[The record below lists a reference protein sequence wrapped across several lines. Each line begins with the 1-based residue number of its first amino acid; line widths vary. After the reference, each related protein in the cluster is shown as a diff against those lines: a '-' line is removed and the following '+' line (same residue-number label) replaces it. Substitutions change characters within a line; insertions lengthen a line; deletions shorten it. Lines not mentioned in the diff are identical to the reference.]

1 MVQICWICS
10 MLHLTR
16 SCLSQWWRTIT
27 SSSSMLSSSCTT
39 MASVTVTSRL
49 KTASWT
55 AAHSVS
61 RYNSPSAA
69 AQCYQPCWQSWQ
81 PPRYQV
87 PQSALPVS
95 KEFMQNSSDAS
106 TQRAHAKTSNRVLR
120 HICVETSHGIAACHA
135 LHDTDCDALTAVH
148 CRLVAAAL
156 LLQLFYCKLA
166 GLILQTCYCSLTT
179 AACLLQTCHCRF
191 ATADSLLQSHDQ
203 SPMRC

>member
-16 SCLSQWWRTIT
+16 SCLSQWWHTIS

-69 AQCYQPCWQSWQ
+69 AQCYQLCWQSCQ

-87 PQSALPVS
+87 HCRS
-95 KEFMQNSSDAS
+95 
-106 TQRAHAKTSNRVLR
+106 AKTSCRTLLMQALSVPMALSVSLYCQDFQSCTSTYLR
-120 HICVETSHGIAACHA
+120 G
-135 LHDTDCDALTAVH
+135 D
-148 CRLVAAAL
+148 
-156 LLQLFYCKLA
+156 LA
-166 GLILQTCYCSLTT
+166 
-179 AACLLQTCHCRF
+179 
-191 ATADSLLQSHDQ
+191 
-203 SPMRC
+203 